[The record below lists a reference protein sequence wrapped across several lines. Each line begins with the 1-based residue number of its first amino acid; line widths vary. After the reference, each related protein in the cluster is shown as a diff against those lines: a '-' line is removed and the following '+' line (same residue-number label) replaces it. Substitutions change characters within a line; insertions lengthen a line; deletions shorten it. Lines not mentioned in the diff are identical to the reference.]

1 MRHTV
6 FRTLALLWLMPVLA
20 LSGCVWP
27 TMFPGPISEPD
38 ATEIDRRL
46 VGSWYAMV
54 KWKSESGEQSDP
66 WIWYLNIGLSKDKL
80 LDGVMIV
87 TPAQPSLDMK
97 DHFIYGAK
105 AWPSVVDGKVFYN
118 IFIRGNIHSGFRRQ
132 CEVADKGCHSV
143 ARVSFPDDDTLVL
156 RFIGGETVSALV
168 KDGKVP
174 VKRTGNRDDDYVL
187 DITGSEIVSLLR
199 DYPGDELF
207 QYPDEPLVFHR
218 LKPPVTGQ

>member
-6 FRTLALLWLMPVLA
+6 FRTLVLLWLAPVLA
-20 LSGCVWP
+20 LSGCEWP

-54 KWKSESGEQSDP
+54 EPKSESGEPSEP
-66 WIWYLNIGLSKDKL
+66 WIWYLNIGLSKDKPL
-80 LDGVMIV
+80 NGVMIL
-87 TPAQPSLDMK
+87 TSAQPSLDMK
-97 DHFIYGAK
+97 DYFITGAE

-118 IFIRGNIHSGFRRQ
+118 IFIRSRIGSGIRSQ

-143 ARVSFPDDDTLVL
+143 ARVSFPNDDTLVL

-187 DITGSEIVSLLR
+187 DISGAEIVSLLR
-199 DYPGDELF
+199 DYPEDELF
-207 QYPDEPLVFHR
+207 QFPNEPLVFHR
-218 LKPPVTGQ
+218 LKLTVTGQ